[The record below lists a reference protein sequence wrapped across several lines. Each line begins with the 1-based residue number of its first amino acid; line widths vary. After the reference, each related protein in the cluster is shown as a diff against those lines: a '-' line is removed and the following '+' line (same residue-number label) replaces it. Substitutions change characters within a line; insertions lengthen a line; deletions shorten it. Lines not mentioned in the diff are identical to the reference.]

1 MQPNHSS
8 PVQNQVNQF
17 AKRCL
22 AEALLRLMEQ
32 KELDEIN
39 VSEICREAGF
49 SRMAYYRNFSS
60 KQDILCQYMRM
71 LADNFRAEVIQNYPN
86 HSSRSYEILLFAF
99 RYFEN
104 YRLFTLRL
112 MQAKLDSI
120 LQDGLNYYF
129 ETYITGSDSSP
140 ERRYAMYYYA
150 GALFNLYTRWIKEG
164 MPQSPEYM
172 AELVSRIVNK
182 GENQ

>member
-1 MQPNHSS
+1 MQPNQSFS
-8 PVQNQVNQF
+8 PQNQVNQF

-32 KELDEIN
+32 KELDDIN
-39 VSEICREAGF
+39 VTEICREAGF

-60 KQDILCQYMRM
+60 KQDILSQYMRM
-71 LADNFRAEVIQNYPN
+71 LADSFREEAIRNFPN
-86 HSSRSYEILLFAF
+86 HSSRSYEIVLFAF

-129 ETYITGSDSSP
+129 ETYIAGTDSSP

-150 GALFNLYTRWIKEG
+150 GALFNLYTHWIKDG
-164 MPQSPEYM
+164 MTQPPEYM
-172 AELVSRIVNK
+172 AELVCQIVNR
-182 GENQ
+182 GEKQ